1 MTDAGYRL
9 TIKRQAVR
17 ALQRMPRTQATR
29 IRGEL
34 DKLAENPDRRDIDVA
49 ALQGRS
55 GYRLRIGAMRIIYE
69 RDDDARTIDIMR
81 IAPRGQA
88 YGRTP

>member
-9 TIKRQAVR
+9 TIKRQPVR
-17 ALQRMPRTQATR
+17 ALQRIPRNQAAR
-29 IRGEL
+29 IRREL
-34 DKLAENPDRRDIDVA
+34 DKLAEDPDRRDVDVT
-49 ALQGRS
+49 ALRGRS
-55 GYRLRIGAMRIIYE
+55 AYRLRVGAMRIIYE
-69 RDDDARTIDIMR
+69 RDDAARTIDILR

>member
-1 MTDAGYRL
+1 
-9 TIKRQAVR
+9 
-17 ALQRMPRTQATR
+17 MPRTQATR

-34 DKLAENPDRRDIDVA
+34 DKLAENPDRRDVDIA

-55 GYRLRIGAMRIIYE
+55 GYRLRVGAMRIIYE

>member
-1 MTDAGYRL
+1 
-9 TIKRQAVR
+9 
-17 ALQRMPRTQATR
+17 MPRNQATR
-29 IRGEL
+29 IRHEL
-34 DKLAENPDRRDIDVA
+34 DKLVENPDRRDVDIT

-55 GYRLRIGAMRIIYE
+55 GYRLLVGTMRIIYE

-88 YGRTP
+88 YGRAP

>member
-1 MTDAGYRL
+1 MTDARYRL

-17 ALQRMPRTQATR
+17 ALQRMPRDQAIR

-34 DKLAENPDRRDIDVA
+34 DKLAEDPARRDIDVA

-55 GYRLRIGAMRIIYE
+55 GYRLRVGGMRIIYE
-69 RDDDARTIDIMR
+69 RDDDARVIDILR

>member
-1 MTDAGYRL
+1 
-9 TIKRQAVR
+9 
-17 ALQRMPRTQATR
+17 MPRNQATR
-29 IRGEL
+29 IRHEL
-34 DKLAENPDRRDIDVA
+34 DKLVENPDRRDVDIT

-55 GYRLRIGAMRIIYE
+55 GYRLRVGAMRIIYE

-88 YGRTP
+88 YGRAP

>member
-1 MTDAGYRL
+1 MTDADYRL

-55 GYRLRIGAMRIIYE
+55 GYRLRVGAMRIIYE
-69 RDDDARTIDIMR
+69 RDADARTIDIMR